1 MICDLCKQHCFKTE
15 FGSSVIITKYN
26 IRTCMSCYTNFI
38 YLKKIKS
45 KNILNYLLKRNIR

>member
-1 MICDLCKQHCFKTE
+1 MICNLCKQHCFKTE

>member
-1 MICDLCKQHCFKTE
+1 MICDLCKGPCFKTD
-15 FGSSVIITKYN
+15 FGSSVIITKYD
-26 IRTCMSCYTNFI
+26 IRTCMNCYPNFI